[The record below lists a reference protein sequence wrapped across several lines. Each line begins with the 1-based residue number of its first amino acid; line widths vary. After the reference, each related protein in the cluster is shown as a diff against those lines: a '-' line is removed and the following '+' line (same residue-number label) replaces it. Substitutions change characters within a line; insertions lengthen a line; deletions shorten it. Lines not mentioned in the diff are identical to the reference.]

1 MSGSILVVNCG
12 SSSIKFALIS
22 PGSNLPRLRGLVE
35 RLGTPASELTFSDEH
50 GARHQLPLPGA
61 DHASA
66 MQAILE
72 QLGGRQPRA
81 IGHRVVHGGER
92 FKSATLINEEVID
105 SIQQCASL
113 APLHNPAN
121 LEGIQAT
128 RRLFPD
134 LPQVAVFDTSFHQT
148 MPEHAWR
155 YAIPDELYRQHGI
168 RRYGFHGT
176 SHAYIAERLGELSKR
191 GAGGWIIAHLGNGC
205 SATAVWQ
212 GRSLDTSMGMTPL
225 EGLVMGTRS
234 GDVDPG
240 LHLHLARQCGWNLE
254 QIDQMLNKHSGL
266 MGISELSSDMRDL
279 EHAAADGHDGAR
291 LAVDVFCYRLART
304 MAALCCALPQLDG
317 IAFTGGIGENSA
329 LIRARTL
336 SMMAPLGPRLSAT
349 ANQQLAH
356 GREGRIDLP
365 PHGGSPEIWVIPTDE
380 EGRIACETAELVL
393 APIRSPDSDYPP
405 EASA

>member
-1 MSGSILVVNCG
+1 MNGSILVVNCG
-12 SSSIKFALIS
+12 SSSIKFALVPQQS
-22 PGSNLPRLRGLVE
+22 GQPRLSGLVE
-35 RLGTPASELTFSDEH
+35 RLGASDPGLKFTDEN
-50 GARHQLPLPGA
+50 GNKHQFPLPGA

-72 QLGGRQPRA
+72 HLGDRQPRA

-105 SIQQCASL
+105 SIKQCASL

-121 LEGIQAT
+121 LEGIRAT
-128 RRLFPD
+128 RLLFPD
-134 LPQVAVFDTSFHQT
+134 LPQVAVFDTAFHQT
-148 MPEHAWR
+148 MPEHAYR
-155 YAIPDELYRQHGI
+155 YAIPTELYREHGI

-176 SHAYIAERLGELSKR
+176 SHAYIAERLGELSVH
-191 GAGGWIIAHLGNGC
+191 GHGGWIIAHLGNGC

-240 LHLHLARQCGWNLE
+240 LHLHLANQCGWSVE

-266 MGISELSSDMRDL
+266 MGLSGLSPDMRDL
-279 EHAAADGHDGAR
+279 EQAAGDGHSGAR
-291 LAVDVFCYRLART
+291 LALDVFCYRLART
-304 MAALCCALPQLDG
+304 MAALSCALPQLDG
-317 IAFTGGIGENSA
+317 IAFTGGIGENSP
-329 LIRARTL
+329 LIRSRAL
-336 SMMAPLGPRLSAT
+336 SMMAALGPRLSDI
-349 ANQQLAH
+349 ANDNLAR
-356 GREGRIDLP
+356 GREGRIDLASDT
-365 PHGGSPEIWVIPTDE
+365 GSPEIWVIPTDE
-380 EGRIACETAELVL
+380 EGRIARETAELVEFQPYL
-393 APIRSPDSDYPP
+393 DFHP